1 MGHTV
6 GWPDFCRPPPFGK
19 TPPTE
24 KTYFILTFPTCFRER
39 CISIQI
45 WALKSWILVMPITG
59 YHCMLGA
66 GLSAVFLD
74 LSATLQS
81 RCFRK
86 GTGVVLFCMS
96 FWTPLP
102 PFHGGQELGIRLNP
116 HVGSSAT
123 LSLDFL
129 ICLLGRRT
137 LNAQR

>member
-6 GWPDFCRPPPFGK
+6 GWPDFCKPPPFGK
-19 TPPTE
+19 TPPAE
-24 KTYFILTFPTCFRER
+24 KTYFILTFPICFRER

-45 WALKSWILVMPITG
+45 WALTSWILVMPITG
-59 YHCMLGA
+59 YYCMLGA

-81 RCFRK
+81 RCFHK

-96 FWTPLP
+96 FWSPLSP
-102 PFHGGQELGIRLNP
+102 SHGGQELGISLNP

-123 LSLDFL
+123 LSLDSL
-129 ICLLGRRT
+129 IGILGRWT
-137 LNAQR
+137 LHAQR